1 MVRNFNHV
9 PFRRE
14 KLEEPWLQTLNR
26 LQEGIRFIATL
37 KNFKNLII
45 KWPNSKNKCNLMHI
59 LIDVVEQDF
68 KICFRNSNLNLASA
82 DKRKS

>member
-1 MVRNFNHV
+1 MDAS
-9 PFRRE
+9 
-14 KLEEPWLQTLNR
+14 
-26 LQEGIRFIATL
+26 IYD
-37 KNFKNLII
+37 
-45 KWPNSKNKCNLMHI
+45 NLMHI